1 MTRNVRR
8 NLQLRLK
15 VARNAKQ
22 KPQQP
27 SKVEINTKQFV
38 QRLSKWQE
46 TQNNAHYFLQGR
58 YCLAFLS
65 ILGLKRRNCLAF
77 PATYASKSAYIT
89 KKAAKCLV
97 EWNKKPTFATL
108 LSPLDGKSQGSSL
121 SFGRVA
127 YIIKR

>member
-27 SKVEINTKQFV
+27 SKVEINAKQFV
-38 QRLSKWQE
+38 KRLSKWQE
-46 TQNNAHYFLQGR
+46 TQNNVHFFLQGR

-65 ILGLKRRNCLAF
+65 ILELKRRNCLAF
-77 PATYASKSAYIT
+77 PAT
-89 KKAAKCLV
+89 
-97 EWNKKPTFATL
+97 
-108 LSPLDGKSQGSSL
+108 
-121 SFGRVA
+121 
-127 YIIKR
+127 

>member
-1 MTRNVRR
+1 MTRNVRQ

-38 QRLSKWQE
+38 QRLPKWQE
-46 TQNNAHYFLQGR
+46 TQNNARFFHQGR

-65 ILGLKRRNCLAF
+65 ILGLKRRICLAF
-77 PATYASKSAYIT
+77 PAT
-89 KKAAKCLV
+89 
-97 EWNKKPTFATL
+97 
-108 LSPLDGKSQGSSL
+108 
-121 SFGRVA
+121 
-127 YIIKR
+127 

>member
-22 KPQQP
+22 KHQQP
-27 SKVEINTKQFV
+27 SKVEINAKQFV
-38 QRLSKWQE
+38 QRLPKWQE
-46 TQNNAHYFLQGR
+46 TQNNAHFLLQGR

-77 PATYASKSAYIT
+77 PDICDKHKVVLPQIYHKTL
-89 KKAAKCLV
+89 AKCFMAL
-97 EWNKKPTFATL
+97 
-108 LSPLDGKSQGSSL
+108 
-121 SFGRVA
+121 
-127 YIIKR
+127 Y

>member
-1 MTRNVRR
+1 MTRNVHQ

-27 SKVEINTKQFV
+27 SKVEINAKQFV

-46 TQNNAHYFLQGR
+46 TQNNAHFFLQGR

-77 PATYASKSAYIT
+77 PAT
-89 KKAAKCLV
+89 
-97 EWNKKPTFATL
+97 
-108 LSPLDGKSQGSSL
+108 
-121 SFGRVA
+121 
-127 YIIKR
+127 

>member
-27 SKVEINTKQFV
+27 SKVEINAKQFV
-38 QRLSKWQE
+38 QRLSNWQE
-46 TQNNAHYFLQGR
+46 TQNNAYFFLQGR

-65 ILGLKRRNCLAF
+65 ILELKRRNCIAF
-77 PATYASKSAYIT
+77 PTTI
-89 KKAAKCLV
+89 L
-97 EWNKKPTFATL
+97 
-108 LSPLDGKSQGSSL
+108 
-121 SFGRVA
+121 R
-127 YIIKR
+127 